1 MTSEAERVT
10 RSVSSSWLSKTV
22 PFYGWWMLLCM
33 ATLRLIAAGVGN
45 NVNSLLV
52 LPFQK
57 EFGVSRGEV
66 SLMATAASVSIAV
79 TGPLGGW
86 LMDHFGPRRVMLVCL
101 LLTAIGYLTLSQAQ
115 AWWQVVLLFTIP
127 IGVGYN
133 WAILNSGAPILNNW
147 FDRNK
152 ARSLSLLNVG
162 HGAGALFLPVMA
174 WVIREFGWRHSV
186 VVSGLTLLAI
196 GLVVVIVSRN
206 TPEEMGLTPDGD
218 PPRESSGLHQ
228 AAAAEGMPLSDAV
241 RTLYFW
247 AISLGSAFMLVINI
261 SIVFHMV
268 PLIES
273 RGESENLG
281 ATLLSLQ
288 LFLSAPIVL
297 VTAWGADRLEGNKV
311 LLVMMFCTLAGV
323 VVLIAA
329 NQPAMY
335 FLAMSLLAFGG
346 ANWAILW
353 SVLGHAYGRR
363 HYNAIRMCI
372 YSILTCGIALGP
384 VLAGVTYD
392 ATDSYDLWLRILCG
406 VGVLGVGTF
415 LVAVPSGRIVTQ
427 QRMAGRGIR

>member
-1 MTSEAERVT
+1 
-10 RSVSSSWLSKTV
+10 
-22 PFYGWWMLLCM
+22 MLLCM
-33 ATLRLIAAGVGN
+33 ATLRLVAAGVGN

-66 SLMATAASVSIAV
+66 SLMATAASVSIAI

-86 LMDHFGPRRVMLVCL
+86 LMDRYGPRRIMLVCL
-101 LLTAIGYLTLSQAQ
+101 LMTTAGYLALSQAQ
-115 AWWQVVLLFTIP
+115 AWWQVVLLFTVP

-186 VVSGLTLLAI
+186 VVSGVTLLVI
-196 GLVVVIVSRN
+196 GIVVVIVSRD
-206 TPEEMGLTPDGD
+206 TPEEMDLTPDGD
-218 PPRESSGLHQ
+218 PARARSGTT
-228 AAAAEGMPLSDAV
+228 AAAEGMPLKEAV

-247 AISLGSAFMLVINI
+247 AVSLGSAFMLIINI

-273 RGESENLG
+273 RGESEDLG

-311 LLVMMFCTLAGV
+311 LCVMMCCTFAGV
-323 VVLIAA
+323 LVLMVA

-353 SVLGHAYGRR
+353 SVLGHAYGRH

-384 VLAGVTYD
+384 LLAGLTYD
-392 ATDSYDLWLRILCG
+392 ATDSYDLWLKILCV
-406 VGVLGVGTF
+406 VGILGVGTF
-415 LVAVPSGRIVTQ
+415 FVAVPSGRAVTQ
-427 QRMAGRGIR
+427 KRRAAVSEGIRKAI